1 MRFLENALLPK
12 ERERERRRRRRYFY
26 PKAKG
31 SKGLLFSW
39 GMYRVLPK
47 IALIIPKK
55 GPSSSFKKGGRV
67 HDKIQ
72 RKFSCFF
79 PTRNVD
85 KKRLLLFGRQLWSP
99 VVTFFSPFITK
110 APAFG
115 L

>member
-12 ERERERRRRRRYFY
+12 ERERERRRRRYFY